1 MQEANT
7 GSRVAI
13 IMGSKSDLAT
23 MEWATKPLS
32 ELGVEFE
39 IKVVSA
45 PTSAV
50 SMSLLPER
58 AAQRTWPAWRRQ

>member
-32 ELGVEFE
+32 ELGVE
-39 IKVVSA
+39 
-45 PTSAV
+45 
-50 SMSLLPER
+50 R